1 MQRWYRTFPHGL
13 PGIGLLVL
21 RLAIGAKLVIDASS
35 YMLDQQGLK
44 LEASLLPL
52 LALGLGTAFVLGL
65 LTRLVAGVAVL
76 AGAAVCVWHPA
87 WMSFLNLP
95 NLDTICMALAI
106 ALLGPGAISLDAYFF
121 GPRKIVIPPVAR
133 S

>member
-1 MQRWYRTFPHGL
+1 M

-21 RLAIGAKLVIDASS
+21 RLAIGAKLVIEASS

-52 LALGLGTAFVLGL
+52 LALGIGTAFVLGL

-76 AGAAVCVWHPA
+76 AGAAVYVWHPA
-87 WMSFLNLP
+87 WVSFLNP

-121 GPRKIVIPPVAR
+121 GPRKIVIPPLAR